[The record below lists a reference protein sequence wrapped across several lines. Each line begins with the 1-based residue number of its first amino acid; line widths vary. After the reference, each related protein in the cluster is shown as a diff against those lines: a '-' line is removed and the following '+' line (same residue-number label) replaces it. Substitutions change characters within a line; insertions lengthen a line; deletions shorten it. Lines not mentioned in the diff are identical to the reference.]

1 MSRIHISNLNSPDN
15 FENTLEENKED
26 NQSINR
32 YKLIWSNDQDTN
44 IHRENYKSHAI

>member
-15 FENTLEENKED
+15 SENTLEENKED

-32 YKLIWSNDQDTN
+32 YKLISSNDQDTN
-44 IHRENYKSHAI
+44 IDQENYKNHAM